1 MTQQGNRPH
10 LSAAD
15 IRRAFGEFFMARGHL
30 APPPASLVPAGDPS
44 VLFTTAGMQQF
55 KPYYL
60 GVDTPPARRLT
71 TCQRCF
77 RTSDIENVGRTAR
90 HLTFFE
96 MLGNFSIG
104 DYFKREAI
112 GWALEFS
119 DELGIDRSR
128 VKVSVF
134 GGDEQVPAD
143 DEAIAIWKSYGFTDA
158 DIVHLGRGDNF
169 WGPAGATGPCGPC
182 TELYYDMGEQ
192 YGCGQP
198 DCGPGCECDRWME
211 YWNLVFVQ
219 YEMNE
224 RGELSELAAQSIDTG
239 MGLERITAVHQ
250 GVVTVYETDA
260 FRPLIE
266 LGEQLSGTTYGQS
279 EAVARALR
287 TMVEHAR
294 GIAFLIMDGVLP
306 GNEGRDYVLRRI
318 IRRAVQQGVS
328 IGLDEPFLARLCDRV
343 VDLMG
348 EAYPALPGSRE
359 AIVSIVGEEEV
370 RFTRTLAQGMG
381 ILEEALRR
389 SRDSGAELPPEVAFE
404 LHDTYGFP
412 FDLTREIVQDR
423 GMSVDE
429 AGFERLMAEQRR
441 RARAAQRA
449 GESGPGELEAFQR
462 DTAALETTFVGYER
476 LEVYTMVRAAR
487 VLADGRVALKL
498 EESPFY
504 AEGGGQVAD
513 AGWIHTDSGKL
524 DVVDVVRFENDQVIV
539 GLPTEGVVV
548 EGERAKA
555 MVNAV
560 RRHQTACNHTATH
573 LLHNALRIVL
583 GDDVRQAG
591 SLVRPD
597 KLRFDYKTR
606 RAPTAAELHQIEDLV
621 NRRIVENHAVRPF
634 VTTREYAAELGALA
648 FFEEKY
654 GEFVRVLE
662 IDEFSRE
669 LCGGTHVSSTSQ
681 IGLCK
686 VTASTSVGANTRRI
700 EAITSAAAI
709 EHYRDVEAREE
720 ALASE
725 LAVAPDRVPD
735 AVWRRLA
742 ELARLQATVQAVES
756 GERHGRVDE
765 LLSRALSL
773 GGATFVAGE
782 VEVARPDD
790 LLVLADEIR
799 ERRPEVAVALLAAI
813 DGRVAVV
820 VAASDALVGRG
831 LRASDVLSAMMP
843 ALGGRGGGKPTLARG
858 GGGNVGG
865 IGAAL
870 EAAVARAR
878 ELLGG

>member
-1 MTQQGNRPH
+1 MSQQGDGSKPT
-10 LSAAD
+10 AAE
-15 IRRAFGEFFMARGHL
+15 IRRAFGEFFTSRGHL
-30 APPPASLVPAGDPS
+30 SPPAASLVPAGDPS

-60 GVDTPPARRLT
+60 GVDTPPAGRLT
-71 TCQRCF
+71 TCQRSF

-104 DYFKREAI
+104 DYFKRDAI
-112 GWALEFS
+112 AWALEFS
-119 DELGIDRSR
+119 RELGIDMAR
-128 VKVSVF
+128 VRVSVF
-134 GGDEQVPAD
+134 GGDDRVPAD
-143 DEAIAIWKSYGFTDA
+143 EEAVEIWRSHGFSDERIAR
-158 DIVHLGRGDNF
+158 LGRGDNF
-169 WGPAGATGPCGPC
+169 WGPAGPTGPCGPC
-182 TELYYDMGEQ
+182 SELYIDMGEEL
-192 YGCGQP
+192 GCGRP
-198 DCGPGCECDRWME
+198 DCGPGCDCDRWLE

-219 YEMNE
+219 YEMDE

-239 MGLERITAVHQ
+239 MGLERITAIVQ
-250 GVVTVYETDA
+250 GVPSVFETDV
-260 FRPLIE
+260 FTPLIE
-266 LGEQLSGTTYGQS
+266 LGERLSGQTYGAS
-279 EAVARALR
+279 EPVTRALR
-287 TMVEHAR
+287 TMADHAR
-294 GIAFLIMDGVLP
+294 GVAFLVMDGVLP

-328 IGLDEPFLARLCDRV
+328 IGLDEPFLARLCDKV
-343 VDLMG
+343 VDVMA
-348 EAYPALPGSRE
+348 EPYPALAASRDE
-359 AIVSIVGEEEV
+359 IAAVVGEEEA

-381 ILEEALRR
+381 ILDEALRR
-389 SRDSGAELPPEVAFE
+389 ARDSGAELPPEVAFE

-412 FDLTREIVQDR
+412 FDLTREIAQDR
-423 GMSVDE
+423 GMGVDE
-429 AGFERLMAEQRR
+429 AGFERLMAEQRE
-441 RARAAQRA
+441 RARAAQRG
-449 GESGPGELEAFQR
+449 GESGPGEVEAFQR
-462 DTAALETTFVGYER
+462 DAAALETTFVGYER

-487 VLADGRVALKL
+487 MLSDGRMALKL

-513 AGWIHTDSGKL
+513 AGWIHTDSGRL
-524 DVVDVVRFENDQVIV
+524 DVLEVVRFENDQVIV
-539 GLPTEGVVV
+539 GVPVEGTVV

-597 KLRFDYKTR
+597 RLRFDYKTR
-606 RAPTAAELHQIEDLV
+606 RAPTAAELRQIEDLV
-621 NRRIVENHAVRPF
+621 NRRIVENHPVRPF

-709 EHYRDVEAREE
+709 EHYRGLEETVARV
-720 ALASE
+720 ADE
-725 LAVAPDRVPD
+725 LSVAPGRLEV
-735 AVWRRLA
+735 AVRRRLDEIE
-742 ELARLQATVQAVES
+742 ELREQVKAAES
-756 GERHGRVDE
+756 GETRGNLEAIMATATAVQGVPVVAGSPQVKRPDE
-765 LLSRALSL
+765 LL
-773 GGATFVAGE
+773 T
-782 VEVARPDD
+782 
-790 LLVLADEIR
+790 LADQAR
-799 ERRPEVAVALLAAI
+799 EKEPQALVVLVSAV

-820 VAASDALVGRG
+820 VAAADAVVGRG
-831 LRASDVLSAMMP
+831 VHASEVLEVILP
-843 ALGGRGGGKPTLARG
+843 EIDGKGGGKATLARG
-858 GGGNVGG
+858 SGSNPDG
-865 IGAAL
+865 IEAAL
-870 EAAVARAR
+870 RAAVLKV
-878 ELLGG
+878 EQLLAG